1 MQGTQNSGIA
11 RVWSWCRLR
20 MLAIGPI
27 VLWVLVSP
35 ASPFAATASAATSTG
50 QVLGGS
56 TSQGQPVVF
65 ELSRSGRE
73 LKRALVAIDL
83 TCTSGAMLS
92 LPDSY
97 LGVRLRNGRLKS
109 SFTDSFVADGVEY
122 QRSGSVSG
130 RMNRSHTAIL
140 GSWRLSM
147 TIRDPQ
153 TGETDSCESGAV
165 SYKARQ

>member
-1 MQGTQNSGIA
+1 MQCTQNSRIA
-11 RVWSWCRLR
+11 RVWGWFRLR
-20 MLAIGPI
+20 TLAIGPI
-27 VLWVLVSP
+27 VLLVLVSP
-35 ASPFAATASAATSTG
+35 ASPFLATASAGTPTG

-73 LKRALVAIDL
+73 VKRALVAIDL
-83 TCTSGAMLS
+83 NCTSGGMLS

-97 LGVRLRNGRLKS
+97 LGVKLRGGRLKS
-109 SFTDSFVADGVEY
+109 SFTDSFVAEGVEY

-130 RMNRSHTAIL
+130 RMNRSHSAIL
-140 GSWRLSM
+140 GSWRLSL

-165 SYKARQ
+165 SYRARQ